1 MTVGYYITMGILE
14 RKTREKEERKKLI
27 LERAKE
33 LILERGIPALSMQD
47 IADAAELSKATLYLY
62 FQSKEAI
69 LTEILTDSADAFVSY
84 VEDRLNP
91 HDSGL
96 EAMRKLWGS
105 YLRFFGESPDIFVLT
120 GIRRF
125 VEPGTDSGSII
136 SEKPTGQKLVKL
148 IAKVLERGVNDG
160 TLDAALSPVKIARIA
175 MMIAM
180 AIIDDVA
187 RLPRE
192 KRDVHL
198 IQEEMQGTF
207 ELLLRG
213 VAATGTDRA
222 LLTLP
227 IEKD

>member
-1 MTVGYYITMGILE
+1 MTVGYYMTMGILE

-125 VEPGTDSGSII
+125 VEPNPDDTVVSAR
-136 SEKPTGQKLVKL
+136 PTERKLLKL
-148 IAKVLERGVNDG
+148 IAKVLERGVADG
-160 TLDAALSPVKIARIA
+160 TLDAALSPEKIARIA

-180 AIIDDVA
+180 AIIDEVA
-187 RLPRE
+187 RMPRE

-227 IEKD
+227 NEKD